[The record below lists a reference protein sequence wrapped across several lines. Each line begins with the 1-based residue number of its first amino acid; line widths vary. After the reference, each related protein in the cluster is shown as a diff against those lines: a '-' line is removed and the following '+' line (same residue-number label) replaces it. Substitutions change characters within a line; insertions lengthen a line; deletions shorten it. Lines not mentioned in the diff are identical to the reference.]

1 MGHPGGRAPGAAP
14 AALAHDG
21 DAGAGGG
28 AGRAGRGPRPG
39 RLPDDLAGPGDGRL
53 RRLGRRRG
61 RRPRA
66 GGPHRRNRRRVAA
79 HRAARGR
86 GQQRDRVRRGTRHG
100 IWPAVPRRTRAAER
114 KHRRGQRRG
123 VALHGGDRP
132 AVAMTQPPPARQ
144 DRPWQAGLATLRD
157 ALGLF
162 TILPVR
168 AAPEIGRR
176 EAAGAVLWL
185 PAVGALLAVPA
196 GGVLLAVEAGG
207 HSAPRRLLA
216 AVLATGILALLTGG
230 LHLDGLADTADGL
243 GSRRPR
249 DQALAIMRR
258 SDVGPLGV
266 AALVFTVLVQI
277 TALGTVNPGWPGA
290 GAVLLAAV
298 TGRVAVV
305 LATGPGSPAARPD
318 GFGALVAGATAT
330 PALIVTSVVL
340 VAVVAVTATLAWGWP
355 AAVRGVAAAA
365 AGLLAADLLRRAAKR
380 RLGGMTGDVF
390 GALIE

>member
-1 MGHPGGRAPGAAP
+1 
-14 AALAHDG
+14 
-21 DAGAGGG
+21 
-28 AGRAGRGPRPG
+28 
-39 RLPDDLAGPGDGRL
+39 
-53 RRLGRRRG
+53 
-61 RRPRA
+61 
-66 GGPHRRNRRRVAA
+66 
-79 HRAARGR
+79 
-86 GQQRDRVRRGTRHG
+86 
-100 IWPAVPRRTRAAER
+100 
-114 KHRRGQRRG
+114 
-123 VALHGGDRP
+123 
-132 AVAMTQPPPARQ
+132 MTQAPPARQ

-207 HSAPRRLLA
+207 HSAPRRLLG
-216 AVLATGILALLTGG
+216 AVLANGLLALLTGG

-243 GSRRPR
+243 GSRRPG
-249 DQALAIMRR
+249 DEALAIMRR

-266 AALVFTVLVQI
+266 AALLFTVLVQI
-277 TALGTVNPGWPGA
+277 TVLATVDPGWPGA

-305 LATGPGSPAARPD
+305 LATGPGSPAARPG
-318 GFGALVAGATAT
+318 GFGALVAAATTTRARVATGAGVFVLAAGAAAVVSGPATALR
-330 PALIVTSVVL
+330 AA
-340 VAVVAVTATLAWGWP
+340 VAVL
-355 AAVRGVAAAA
+355 
-365 AGLLAADLLRRAAKR
+365 AGLLAAELLRRTALR

-390 GALIE
+390 GALIEVAAATALLALALASPG